1 MNIVIIAGLI
11 ITLLT
16 GVPVLMQILK
26 NHPKGLII
34 LFFAEMWERFS
45 YYGMRGILIFYLT
58 QHFLFDD
65 ATAGA
70 TYGSYTSLV
79 YLLPLVGGLMA
90 DRYLGTRK
98 AIAFGALLLVAGH
111 GMMAFEGRPATETL
125 TYAGTEYEVVSEG
138 RGAAREVGIMI
149 DGQRYAF
156 TPAEGGGLAL
166 TDLPAG
172 ASLPQ
177 VLAEG
182 SYELEQ
188 TRDQGGVSIFY
199 LAVSLIIMGVGFLK
213 PNISTI
219 VGQLYPQ
226 GDPRRDS
233 GFTLYYYGINL
244 GAFWAAVLCGL
255 LGQTVGWWAGFGL
268 AGVGMALGWVVFVLG
283 KPLLQGKGEPHN
295 PEALKKKV
303 LGPINREW
311 MIYLLGVIGVLPIV
325 GLFIADAAVRRWV
338 AGTVETVN
346 AMGAEVSIFVKAI
359 EFFNVIG
366 AFLLTATLASLAYI
380 GWFLVT
386 KCNKVERERMMLAVV
401 LIFGA
406 VVFFT
411 LFEQAGTSLNLF
423 ADRNVD
429 LTLTPV
435 AMQFLGIT
443 VGTPAQLA
451 AAGITP
457 SGFWIDATITAAQV
471 QSFNA
476 GFILIFAPI
485 FAAMWAYLASRRMD
499 PNPTMKFGLG
509 IMQVGLGFLVVVW
522 ASNLEMANSA
532 FQMPLITLAL
542 LYMLHTTGELFLSP
556 VGLSE
561 ITKLSVPSVVSF
573 MMAVWFLASSI
584 AQYVGG
590 VIAGLA
596 GTETVGG
603 QVLDPQAAL
612 ETSLGVFGQLGWWG
626 VGIGVGFILISFLIK
641 GWSHGAN
648 DAGNHPGPTV
658 TDRGQE
664 DGNVARPG
672 ASTPA

>member
-1 MNIVIIAGLI
+1 MNIVIILGLL
-11 ITLLT
+11 ITLIT
-16 GVPVLMQILK
+16 GVPVLLQMLK
-26 NHPKGLII
+26 HHPRGLII

-45 YYGMRGILIFYLT
+45 YYGMRGILIFFLT

-65 ATAGA
+65 AMAGS

-79 YLLPLVGGLMA
+79 YLLPLVGGILA
-90 DRYLGTRK
+90 DRYIGTRK

-111 GMMAFEGRPATETL
+111 GMMALEGSPATETL
-125 TYAGTEYEVVSEG
+125 TYGGTAYEVAAEG
-138 RGAAREVGIMI
+138 RGATREVAIVV
-149 DGQRYAF
+149 DGEKYSFGAG
-156 TPAEGGGLAL
+156 EGGGIAIAGM
-166 TDLPAG
+166 PEG
-172 ASLPQ
+172 ASLPAT
-177 VLAEG
+177 LAPG
-182 SYELEQ
+182 SYQMTQ
-188 TRDQGGVSIFY
+188 TRNQGDINIFY
-199 LAVSLIIMGVGFLK
+199 LALSLIIMGVGFLK
-213 PNISTI
+213 PNISSI
-219 VGQLYPQ
+219 VGQLYPE

-244 GAFWAAVLCGL
+244 GAFWAAVLCGY

-268 AGVGMALGWVVFVLG
+268 AGIGMALGWVVFVLG
-283 KPLLQGKGEPHN
+283 KPLLQGHGEPPN
-295 PEALKKKV
+295 PELLKRP
-303 LGPINREW
+303 LIGPINREW
-311 MIYLLGVIGVLPIV
+311 LIYILGVLGVAVVWFMVQRNALV
-325 GLFIADAAVRRWV
+325 G
-338 AGTVETVN
+338 
-346 AMGAEVSIFVKAI
+346 
-359 EFFNVIG
+359 NV
-366 AFLLTATLASLAYI
+366 LLASTVLSLLAI
-380 GWFLVT
+380 LWVIVAVCKT
-386 KCNKVERERMMLAVV
+386 WVQRQRMMLALV

-429 LTLTPV
+429 LTITPV

-443 VGTPAQLA
+443 IGTPAQIA

-485 FAAMWAYLASRRMD
+485 FAAMWAWLASKKMD

-509 IMQVGLGFLVVVW
+509 LVQVGLGFLVVVW
-522 ASNLEMANSA
+522 AASSGMVSPT
-532 FQMPLITLAL
+532 FQMPLMILAL

-561 ITKLSVPSVVSF
+561 ITKLSMPSVVSF

-584 AQYVGG
+584 AQFVGG
-590 VIAGLA
+590 RIAGLM

-603 QVLDPQAAL
+603 QVLDPQGAL
-612 ETSLGVFGQLGWWG
+612 ATSLQGFDTLGKWG
-626 VGIGVGFILISFLIK
+626 VGIGIAFILISFLIK
-641 GWSHGAN
+641 GWAHATGG
-648 DAGNHPGPTV
+648 DNHPGPSL

-664 DGNVARPG
+664 DRSVTNP
-672 ASTPA
+672 

>member
-1 MNIVIIAGLI
+1 MNIVVALGLI
-11 ITLLT
+11 ITFAT

-26 NHPKGLII
+26 NHPRGLII

-45 YYGMRGILIFYLT
+45 YYGMRGILIFFLT

-65 ATAGA
+65 SMAGS

-79 YLLPLVGGLMA
+79 YLLPLLGGIMA
-90 DRYLGTRK
+90 DRFIGTRK
-98 AIAFGALLLVAGH
+98 AVAFGALLLVAGH

-125 TYAGTEYEVVSEG
+125 TYAGQTYQIDAEG
-138 RGAAREVGIMI
+138 RGAARDVAIVI
-149 DGQRYAF
+149 DGQKYKF
-156 TPAEGGGLAL
+156 EPAENGIAIQN
-166 TDLPAG
+166 LPAT
-172 ASLPQ
+172 STLPA
-177 VLAEG
+177 VIPTAE
-182 SYELEQ
+182 YKIEA
-188 TRDQGGVSIFY
+188 TRDMAGVNVFY
-199 LAVSLIIMGVGFLK
+199 LAISLIIMGVGFLK

-268 AGVGMALGWVVFVLG
+268 AGIGMALGWVVFMLG
-283 KPLLQGKGEPHN
+283 KPLLQGKGEP
-295 PEALKKKV
+295 PADADLKKPL

-311 MIYLLGVIGVLPIV
+311 SIYLLSTLSVGVVWFMVQRNALVGWVLGAATV
-325 GLFIADAAVRRWV
+325 ASLLFILYV
-338 AGTVETVN
+338 
-346 AMGAEVSIFVKAI
+346 IVKVCESKAQ
-359 EFFNVIG
+359 
-366 AFLLTATLASLAYI
+366 
-380 GWFLVT
+380 
-386 KCNKVERERMMLAVV
+386 RERMMLAMV
-401 LIFGA
+401 LIFGS

-429 LTLTPV
+429 LSITPQ
-435 AMQFLGIT
+435 AFQFLGVT

-457 SGFWIDATITAAQV
+457 SGFWIDATITAAQT

-485 FAAMWAYLASRRMD
+485 MAALWAFLAKRKLD

-509 IMQVGLGFLVVVW
+509 LLQVGLGFMIVVW
-522 ASNLEMANSA
+522 GAGMADSA
-532 FQMPLITLAL
+532 FQMPLLLLGL
-542 LYMLHTTGELFLSP
+542 LYLFHTTGELFLSP

-561 ITKLSVPSVVSF
+561 ITKLSMAKVVSF

-590 VIAGLA
+590 WIAGLA

-603 QVLDPQAAL
+603 QVLDPGLAL
-612 ETSLGVFGQLGWWG
+612 RTSLEVFSMLGLWG
-626 VGIGVGFILISFLIK
+626 MGIGVAFIVVSFFIK

-648 DAGNHPGPTV
+648 DGDGHPGPTLS
-658 TDRGQE
+658 DRGQE
-664 DGNVARPG
+664 DGNIAAPRT
-672 ASTPA
+672 STTG

>member
-1 MNIVIIAGLI
+1 VNIVIILGLI
-11 ITLLT
+11 ITFAT
-16 GVPVLMQILK
+16 GIPVLLQILK
-26 NHPKGLII
+26 GHPRGLII

-45 YYGMRGILIFYLT
+45 YYGMRGILIFFLT

-65 ATAGA
+65 ATAGS

-79 YLLPLVGGLMA
+79 YLLPLIGGIMA
-90 DRYLGTRK
+90 DRFLGTRK
-98 AIAFGALLLVAGH
+98 AVAFGALLLVAGH
-111 GMMAFEGRPATETL
+111 GLMAFEGRPATETL
-125 TYAGTEYEVVSEG
+125 TYAGAQYEVAAEG
-138 RGAAREVGIMI
+138 RGATREVSIVVN
-149 DGQRYAF
+149 GQNYSF
-156 TPAEGGGLAL
+156 GPAETGGIAIEG
-166 TDLPAG
+166 LPAG
-172 ASLPQ
+172 SVLPAT
-177 VLAEG
+177 LPEG
-182 SYELEQ
+182 SYQMVQ
-188 TRDQGGVSIFY
+188 TRDMNGINLFY

-268 AGVGMALGWVVFVLG
+268 AGIGMALGWIVFMLG
-283 KPLLQGKGEPHN
+283 KPLLEGKGEPPN
-295 PEALKKKV
+295 PEALKKPL

-311 MIYLLGVIGVLPIV
+311 SIYLVSTVVGVLAVWGLVRSNELVGWVLGVSTIASLVFIGYVI
-325 GLFIADAAVRRWV
+325 AAVCK
-338 AGTVETVN
+338 T
-346 AMGAEVSIFVKAI
+346 KAQ
-359 EFFNVIG
+359 
-366 AFLLTATLASLAYI
+366 
-380 GWFLVT
+380 
-386 KCNKVERERMMLAVV
+386 RERMMLAVV
-401 LIFGA
+401 LIFGS

-429 LTLTPV
+429 LSLTPT
-435 AMQFLGIT
+435 AFQLLGIT

-457 SGFWIDATITAAQV
+457 AGFWIDATITAAQT

-485 FAAMWAYLASRRMD
+485 LAALWAFLARRKMD
-499 PNPTMKFGLG
+499 PNPVMKFGLG
-509 IMQVGLGFLVVVW
+509 IIQVGLGFMVVVW
-522 ASNLEMANSA
+522 GAGMANSA
-532 FQMPLITLAL
+532 FQMPIILLAL
-542 LYMLHTTGELFLSP
+542 LYLFHTLGELFLSP

-561 ITKLSVPSVVSF
+561 ITKLSMPSVVSF

-590 VIAGLA
+590 WIAGLA

-603 QVLDPQAAL
+603 QVLDPGLAL
-612 ETSLGVFGQLGWWG
+612 RTSLDVFEKLGLG
-626 VGIGVGFILISFLIK
+626 GIGIGIAFILISFFIK

-648 DAGNHPGPTV
+648 DSDNHPGPTL

-664 DGNVARPG
+664 DGNIAAPQT
-672 ASTPA
+672 STPG

>member
-1 MNIVIIAGLI
+1 MNIVVALGLI
-11 ITLLT
+11 ITFAT

-26 NHPKGLII
+26 NHPRGLII

-45 YYGMRGILIFYLT
+45 YYGMRGILIFFLT

-65 ATAGA
+65 AMAGS

-79 YLLPLVGGLMA
+79 YLLPLLGGIMA
-90 DRYLGTRK
+90 DRFIGTRK
-98 AIAFGALLLVAGH
+98 AVAFGALLLVAGH

-125 TYAGTEYEVVSEG
+125 TYAGQTYQIDAEG
-138 RGAAREVGIMI
+138 RGAAREVSIVVN
-149 DGQRYAF
+149 GQKYAF
-156 TPAEGGGLAL
+156 EAAENGLAIEN
-166 TDLPAG
+166 LPA
-172 ASLPQ
+172 ASPLPA
-177 VLAEG
+177 VLPTGEYKIDA
-182 SYELEQ
+182 
-188 TRDQGGVSIFY
+188 TRDMAGVNVFY
-199 LAVSLIIMGVGFLK
+199 LAVSFIIMGVGFLK

-283 KPLLQGKGEPHN
+283 KPLLQGKGEP
-295 PEALKKKV
+295 PAEANLSKPM

-311 MIYLLGVIGVLPIV
+311 SIYLLSILGVGVVWFMVQRNALV
-325 GLFIADAAVRRWV
+325 GWVLGAATVASLLFILYV
-338 AGTVETVN
+338 
-346 AMGAEVSIFVKAI
+346 IVKVC
-359 EFFNVIG
+359 E
-366 AFLLTATLASLAYI
+366 
-380 GWFLVT
+380 
-386 KCNKVERERMMLAVV
+386 NKAQRERMMLALV
-401 LIFGA
+401 LIFGS

-429 LTLTPV
+429 LSLTPE
-435 AMQFLGIT
+435 AFKFLGVT

-451 AAGITP
+451 AAGIVP
-457 SGFWIDATITAAQV
+457 GGLWIDATITAAQT

-485 FAAMWAYLASRRMD
+485 MAALWAFLAKRNMD

-509 IMQVGLGFLVVVW
+509 LIQVGLGFMIVVW
-522 ASNLEMANSA
+522 GSSLANSA
-532 FQMPLITLAL
+532 FQMPIVLLGL
-542 LYMLHTTGELFLSP
+542 LYMFHTTGELFLSP

-561 ITKLSVPSVVSF
+561 ITKLSMPSVVSF

-590 VIAGLA
+590 WIAGLA

-603 QVLDPQAAL
+603 QVLNPGLAL
-612 ETSLGVFGQLGWWG
+612 RTSLEVFNMLGLWG
-626 VGIGVGFILISFLIK
+626 MGIGVAFIVVSFFIK

-648 DAGNHPGPTV
+648 NGDDHPGPAL

-664 DGNVARPG
+664 DGNVAAPRT
-672 ASTPA
+672 STAG

>member
-1 MNIVIIAGLI
+1 MNIVVALGLI
-11 ITLLT
+11 ITFAT

-26 NHPKGLII
+26 NHPRGLII

-45 YYGMRGILIFYLT
+45 YYGMRGILIFFLT

-65 ATAGA
+65 AMAGS

-79 YLLPLVGGLMA
+79 YLLPLLGGIMA
-90 DRYLGTRK
+90 DRFIGTRK
-98 AIAFGALLLVAGH
+98 AVAFGALLLVAGH

-125 TYAGTEYEVVSEG
+125 TYAGQTYQIDAEG
-138 RGAAREVGIMI
+138 RGAAREVSIVVN
-149 DGQRYAF
+149 GQKYAF
-156 TPAEGGGLAL
+156 EAAENGLAIEG
-166 TDLPAG
+166 LPA
-172 ASLPQ
+172 ASPLPA
-177 VLAEG
+177 VLPTGEYKIDA
-182 SYELEQ
+182 
-188 TRDQGGVSIFY
+188 TRDMAGVNVFY
-199 LAVSLIIMGVGFLK
+199 LAVSFIIMGVGFLK

-268 AGVGMALGWVVFVLG
+268 AGVGMALGWIVFVLG
-283 KPLLQGKGEPHN
+283 KPLLQGKGEP
-295 PEALKKKV
+295 PAEANLSKPM

-311 MIYLLGVIGVLPIV
+311 SIYLLSILGVGVVWFMVQRNALV
-325 GLFIADAAVRRWV
+325 GWVLGAATVASLLFILYV
-338 AGTVETVN
+338 
-346 AMGAEVSIFVKAI
+346 IVKVC
-359 EFFNVIG
+359 E
-366 AFLLTATLASLAYI
+366 
-380 GWFLVT
+380 
-386 KCNKVERERMMLAVV
+386 NKVQRERMMLALV
-401 LIFGA
+401 LIFGS

-429 LTLTPV
+429 LSITPQ
-435 AMQFLGIT
+435 AFQLLGVT
-443 VGTPAQLA
+443 VGTPAQIA
-451 AAGITP
+451 AAGLST
-457 SGFWIDATITAAQV
+457 SGPWIDATITAAQT

-485 FAAMWAYLASRRMD
+485 MAALWSFLGKRNLD
-499 PNPTMKFGLG
+499 PNPTLKFGLG
-509 IMQVGLGFLVVVW
+509 LLQVGLGFMIVVW
-522 ASNLEMANSA
+522 GAGMANSA
-532 FQMPLITLAL
+532 FQMPLLLLGL
-542 LYMLHTTGELFLSP
+542 LYLFHTTGELFLSP

-561 ITKLSVPSVVSF
+561 ITKLSVAKVVSF

-590 VIAGLA
+590 WIAGLA

-603 QVLDPQAAL
+603 QVLNPGLAL
-612 ETSLGVFGQLGWWG
+612 QTSLEVFKLLGLWG
-626 VGIGVGFILISFLIK
+626 MGIGVAFIVVSHFIK

-648 DAGNHPGPTV
+648 DGDDHPGPV
-658 TDRGQE
+658 LNDRGQE
-664 DGNVARPG
+664 DGNVARPA
-672 ASTPA
+672 ASTPSH

>member
-1 MNIVIIAGLI
+1 MNIVVALGLI
-11 ITLLT
+11 ITFAT

-26 NHPKGLII
+26 NHPRGLII

-45 YYGMRGILIFYLT
+45 YYGMRGILIFFLT

-65 ATAGA
+65 AMAGS

-79 YLLPLVGGLMA
+79 YLLPLLGGIMA
-90 DRYLGTRK
+90 DRFIGTRK
-98 AIAFGALLLVAGH
+98 AVAFGALLLVAGH

-125 TYAGTEYEVVSEG
+125 TYAGQTYQIDAEG
-138 RGAAREVGIMI
+138 RGAAREVSIVVN
-149 DGQRYAF
+149 GQKYAF
-156 TPAEGGGLAL
+156 EAAENGLAIEN
-166 TDLPAG
+166 LPA
-172 ASLPQ
+172 ASPLPA
-177 VLAEG
+177 VLPTGEYKIDA
-182 SYELEQ
+182 
-188 TRDQGGVSIFY
+188 TRDMAGVNVFY
-199 LAVSLIIMGVGFLK
+199 LAVSFIIMGVGFLK

-283 KPLLQGKGEPHN
+283 KPLLQGKGEP
-295 PEALKKKV
+295 PAEANLSKPM

-311 MIYLLGVIGVLPIV
+311 SIYLLSILGVGVVWFMVQRNALV
-325 GLFIADAAVRRWV
+325 GWVLGAATVASLLFILYV
-338 AGTVETVN
+338 
-346 AMGAEVSIFVKAI
+346 IVKVC
-359 EFFNVIG
+359 E
-366 AFLLTATLASLAYI
+366 
-380 GWFLVT
+380 
-386 KCNKVERERMMLAVV
+386 NKAQRERMMLALV
-401 LIFGA
+401 LIFGS

-429 LTLTPV
+429 LSITPQ
-435 AMQFLGIT
+435 AFQLLGVT
-443 VGTPAQLA
+443 VGTPAQIA
-451 AAGITP
+451 AAGLST
-457 SGFWIDATITAAQV
+457 SGPWIDATITAAQT

-485 FAAMWAYLASRRMD
+485 MAALWSFLGKRNLD
-499 PNPTMKFGLG
+499 PNPTLKFGLG
-509 IMQVGLGFLVVVW
+509 LLQVGLGFMIVVW
-522 ASNLEMANSA
+522 GAGMANSA
-532 FQMPLITLAL
+532 FQMPLLLLGL
-542 LYMLHTTGELFLSP
+542 LYLFHTTGELFLSP

-561 ITKLSVPSVVSF
+561 ITKLSVAKVVSF

-590 VIAGLA
+590 WIAGLA

-603 QVLDPQAAL
+603 QVLNPSLAL
-612 ETSLGVFGQLGWWG
+612 QTSLEVFKLLGLWG
-626 VGIGVGFILISFLIK
+626 MGIGVAFIVISHFIK

-648 DAGNHPGPTV
+648 DGDNHPGPALN
-658 TDRGQE
+658 DRGQE
-664 DGNVARPG
+664 DGNVARPA
-672 ASTPA
+672 ASTPSH